1 MAGSNRQTKVTLV
14 ADVTNYLSGLEQAAK
29 KTRELGNDSEKLAQK
44 GAAIEG
50 LGKGMLAFGG
60 VAAAAVGLAV
70 ARFAEFDQ
78 AMSNVQAA
86 THATE
91 GDMKLLGD
99 AAIAAGASS
108 VYSAAE
114 AAGAIEELS
123 KAGLS
128 TADILNGGLNGA
140 LDLAAAGGLEVADA
154 AQQTAIALKQFG
166 LEGDQASHV
175 ADLLAAGAGKAV
187 GDVSDLSA
195 ALAQSGLVAN
205 GLGLSIEDTTGV
217 LAAFADAGLLG
228 SDAGTSFK
236 TMLQSL
242 TPNSAAARE
251 EMEKLGIS
259 AFDTQG
265 QFVGITDFAGQY
277 QQALSKL
284 TPEQQAT
291 SAEIIFGSDAVRA
304 ANVLYDQGAAGIQK
318 YIDQTNDQG
327 YAAETARLKLD
338 NLRGDVER
346 LGGAF
351 DTALIQSGSGANDV
365 LRGLVQT
372 ATAVV
377 DGIGSLPEPV
387 LQAGTAVT
395 AVGSAVALVSGAALI
410 GLPKVAEFKRGLDT
424 LGVSGA
430 SAARGIAGVGGV
442 VAVVSV
448 ALALYAEKQAD
459 VSATASQ
466 LADTLDKTTG
476 AFTSYSRAAL
486 VKKLADDGAYEA
498 AKDAGISA
506 RELTDAV
513 IEGGDA
519 LDQVKS
525 KLADN
530 NTVGSFFTGEGIAA
544 GNATQAIVNANEAVG
559 QSKER
564 FEALKG
570 AQDGA
575 ADSASGVSDGL
586 TTVQEASEAAATSV
600 DDLKTTIEGFGAAQ
614 LDVNSSTRDFEAAV
628 DGLTDSVNTNGT
640 SLDVGTAAGR
650 ANQAALD
657 QIAQSTIQLSSAT
670 LEQTGSQDAAS
681 AAIANGRQK
690 LIESLGTF
698 GITGAAAEQYADK
711 LGLIPSDVDTALRLN
726 GADAAIQKANA
737 VAQAIRDIPGQRD
750 IVINQVVRETGA
762 ARGAVAA
769 AYPGQADGGAIYGP
783 GTGTSDTAGLFR
795 LSNGEHVLDAGDVK
809 ALGGQAGVYAMRAAL
824 DSGQF
829 RRGYAAGGAIDGTT
843 YMPNQ
848 YITYANSYTS
858 GGGGGGSD
866 RPINITLQSKGG
878 VDLTR
883 YIEAVVTDDRRSAGV
898 QISNRRQRGK

>member
-1 MAGSNRQTKVTLV
+1 MAGGNRVTKVSLV
-14 ADVTNYLSGLEQAAK
+14 AEVSGYLAAMEKAAK
-29 KTRELGNDSEKLAQK
+29 KTKELGTEAEKTAQK
-44 GAAIEG
+44 GQAIEG
-50 LGKGMLAFGG
+50 LGKGLLGFGA
-60 VAAAAVGLAV
+60 VAAASVGLAV
-70 ARFAEFDQ
+70 ARFAEFEQ

-99 AAIAAGASS
+99 AAIAAGAST

-195 ALAQSGLVAN
+195 ALAQSGLVAD

-259 AFDTQG
+259 AFDAQG

-277 QQALSKL
+277 QRALSKL

-304 ANVLYDQGAAGIQK
+304 ANVLYDQGAEGIQK

-338 NLRGDVER
+338 NLRGDIER

-365 LRGLVQT
+365 MRGLVQT
-372 ATAVV
+372 ATDVV
-377 DGIGSLPEPV
+377 DAIGALPGPV
-387 LQAGTAVT
+387 LQTGTGLA
-395 AVGSAVALVSGAALI
+395 AVAAAVSLTSGAALL
-410 GLPKVAEFKRGLDT
+410 GVPKIAEFKRGLDT
-424 LGVSGA
+424 LNISTG
-430 SAARGIAGVGGV
+430 SAVRGLVGVGGA
-442 VAVVSV
+442 VA
-448 ALALYAEKQAD
+448 AATLAITLYAQKQAD

-466 LADTLDKTTG
+466 LAETLDKTTG

-486 VKKLADDGAYEA
+486 VKKLADDGVYEA
-498 AKDAGISA
+498 AKRAGIGA
-506 RELTDAV
+506 RELTDGV

-519 LDQVKS
+519 LESIQS
-525 KLADN
+525 KIAGT
-530 NTVGSFFTGEGIAA
+530 NTLGSFFDGTGISA
-544 GNATQAIVNANEAVG
+544 GNAAQAIVNANEAVG

-564 FEALKG
+564 FDALKG

-628 DGLTDSVNTNGT
+628 DGLTESVNTNGT

-657 QIAQSTIQLSSAT
+657 QIAQSTIKLSSAT

-681 AAIANGRQK
+681 AAIANGRQR

-698 GITGAAAEQYADK
+698 GITGQAAENYADK
-711 LGLIPSDVDTALRLN
+711 LGLIPSDVDTALRLS

-750 IVINQVVRETGA
+750 VVINQVVRETGA

-795 LSNGEHVLDAGDVK
+795 LSNGEHVLDAGDVR

-829 RRGYAAGGAIDGTT
+829 RRGMADGGAIDGGT
-843 YMPNQ
+843 YAATQ
-848 YITYANSYTS
+848 YITYANSYS
-858 GGGGGGSD
+858 SRGGD
-866 RPINITLQSKGG
+866 APERPINVTVQSKGG
-878 VDLTR
+878 VDLTK
-883 YIEAVVTDDRRSAGV
+883 YIEVVVDRADQSAAMTSRMG
-898 QISNRRQRGK
+898 RQSR

>member
-14 ADVTNYLSGLEQAAK
+14 AEVTNYLAGLEKAAE
-29 KTRELGNDSEKLAQK
+29 KTRKLGTESEKLAAK
-44 GAAIEG
+44 KDAIDG
-50 LGKGMLAFGG
+50 LGKGLFGFG
-60 VAAAAVGLAV
+60 AVAAASVGLAV
-70 ARFAEFDQ
+70 AKFAQFDQ
-78 AMSNVQAA
+78 AMSGVQAA

-91 GDMKLLGD
+91 GDMRLLSD
-99 AAIAAGASS
+99 AAIAAGAST
-108 VYSAAE
+108 VYSATE

-123 KAGLS
+123 KAGLT

-154 AQQTAIALKQFG
+154 AQKTAIALKQFG
-166 LEGDQASHV
+166 LGGDDAAHV

-205 GLGLSIEDTTGV
+205 QTGLSIEDTTGV

-228 SDAGTSFK
+228 SDAGTSLK

-242 TPNSAAARE
+242 TPNSAAARA

-259 AFDTQG
+259 AFDASG

-277 QQALSKL
+277 QSALSKL
-284 TPEQQAT
+284 TPEQQAA
-291 SAEIIFGSDAVRA
+291 SSEIIFGSDAVRA
-304 ANVLYDQGAAGIQK
+304 ANVLYTQGADGIQQ
-318 YIDQTNDQG
+318 YIDQTNDSG

-338 NLRGDVER
+338 NLAGDVER

-365 LRGLVQT
+365 MRGLVQI
-372 ATAVV
+372 ATDVV
-377 DGIGSLPEPV
+377 DAIGALPAPV
-387 LQAGTAVT
+387 LQTGTGLA
-395 AVGSAVALVSGAALI
+395 AVAAAVSLTSGAALL
-410 GLPKVAEFKRGLDT
+410 GVPKIAEFKRGLDT
-424 LGVSGA
+424 LGISTG
-430 SAARGIAGVGGV
+430 SAVRGLVGVGGA
-442 VAVVSV
+442 VA
-448 ALALYAEKQAD
+448 AATLAIGLYAEKQSD

-466 LADTLDKTTG
+466 LAETLDKTTG

-486 VKKLADDGAYEA
+486 IKKLADDGAFEA
-498 AKDAGISA
+498 AKNAGVSA
-506 RELTDAV
+506 RQLTDAV

-519 LDQVKS
+519 LEEVKS
-525 KLADN
+525 KLAAN
-530 NTVGSFFTGEGIAA
+530 NNVGSFFTGEGIAA

-564 FEALKG
+564 FDALKE
-570 AQDGA
+570 AQSGA
-575 ADSASGVSDGL
+575 ASTTGEVSEGL
-586 TTVQEASEAAATSV
+586 NAVQEASDAAATSV
-600 DDLKTTIEGFGAAQ
+600 EDLKATIEGFGAAQ

-657 QIAQSTIQLSSAT
+657 QIAQSTIKLSSAT

-690 LIESLGTF
+690 LIESLGAF
-698 GITGAAAEQYADK
+698 GITGQAAEDYADR
-711 LGLIPSDVDTALRLN
+711 LGLIPSDITTALALS

-737 VAQAIRDIPGQRD
+737 VAAAIRNIPGQRD

-762 ARGAVAA
+762 ARGDVAA
-769 AYPGQADGGAIYGP
+769 AYPGNADGGAIYGP

-795 LSNGEHVLDAGDVK
+795 LSNGEHVLDAQDVK
-809 ALGGQAGVYAMRAAL
+809 LLGGQASVYAMRAAL
-824 DSGQF
+824 NSGRFARGLAAGGAVDGNAWQQTQYMQFSQSAPIVNVQAPRGQQVIEGALYLDSGQF
-829 RRGYAAGGAIDGTT
+829 MGTIRGEIKAHDEEADRVLRRGR
-843 YMPNQ
+843 Q
-848 YITYANSYTS
+848 Y
-858 GGGGGGSD
+858 
-866 RPINITLQSKGG
+866 R
-878 VDLTR
+878 
-883 YIEAVVTDDRRSAGV
+883 
-898 QISNRRQRGK
+898 